1 MIKPKKI
8 EGVEMKHTEKFFP
21 GVRNTNTYYQYWLP
35 EEKPK
40 AILLIVHG
48 LVEHS
53 GRYMNVVN
61 YFVPRGYAVYSFDH
75 IGHGKSGGKRAY
87 IEQFKDFTDTIKVY
101 FDLIRGWNPDTPVII
116 FGHSMGG
123 LISTNYLLDYQSELS
138 AAVIS
143 GPPLVLPN
151 AISVLSGEILSK
163 LMPWIGLL
171 RINPDDISREKSVV
185 QAYIDDP
192 LVNNDR
198 ISARLLN
205 EIVKGMKRVSS
216 EVSQITLPLMIV
228 HGGADKLAAPAGSQM
243 LFDKASSQKKAIKI
257 YDGLYHEVLNE
268 PEREQVLED
277 IAVKLDEFLN

>member
-1 MIKPKKI
+1 
-8 EGVEMKHTEKFFP
+8 MKHTEKFFP